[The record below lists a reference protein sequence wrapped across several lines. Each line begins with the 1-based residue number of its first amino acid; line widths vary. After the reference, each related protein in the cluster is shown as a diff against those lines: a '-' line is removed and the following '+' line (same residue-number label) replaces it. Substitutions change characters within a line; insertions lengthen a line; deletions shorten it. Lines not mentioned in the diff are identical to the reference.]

1 MATRETV
8 RVMTDGQKSDLLATM
23 AGAIPPLTFDE
34 AQGII
39 GAKGPFVA
47 DVRSAFERAKAR
59 LVGAPT
65 PQPTYPMIAAV
76 FELTLDGDDSKNQ
89 PLAMVRRD
97 GYSGNWKHKGPVVKG
112 QHTRRFKL
120 VQVGYCRNLDEVRQ
134 KLVAHGEIPEGQWRE
149 AFKAA
154 YPTPDGAGPV
164 GIADPSWLDS
174 DGGADFPYVYSD
186 GSSYFHWAD
195 DGRIERW
202 RWLVAVGK

>member
-39 GAKGPFVA
+39 GDKGPFVA

-154 YPTPDGAGPV
+154 YPNPDGKGPI
-164 GIADPSWLDS
+164 GFADPSWLDS
-174 DGGADFPYVYSD
+174 HDVASFPCVFSLGGSIFV
-186 GSSYFHWAD
+186 WAD
-195 DGRIERW
+195 DGQHERW

>member
-39 GAKGPFVA
+39 GDKGPFVA
-47 DVRSAFERAKAR
+47 DVRSVFERAKAR
-59 LVGAPT
+59 LAGAPT
-65 PQPTYPMIAAV
+65 PQPTYPAVGEV
-76 FELTLDGDDSKNQ
+76 FELMLDGDAHS
-89 PLAMVRRD
+89 PLEMVQRD

-112 QHTRRFKL
+112 RHTRRFKL

-154 YPTPDGAGPV
+154 YPNPDGKGPI
-164 GIADPSWLDS
+164 GFADPSWLDS
-174 DGGADFPYVYSD
+174 HDVASFPYVYSL
-186 GSSYFHWAD
+186 GSSFFRWAVSD
-195 DGRIERW
+195 RSGRW
-202 RWLVAVGK
+202 RWLGAVGK

>member
-39 GAKGPFVA
+39 GDKGPFVA
-47 DVRSAFERAKAR
+47 DVRSVFERAKAR

-154 YPTPDGAGPV
+154 YPNPDGKGPI
-164 GIADPSWLDS
+164 GFADPSWLDS
-174 DGGADFPYVYSD
+174 HDVASFPYVYSL
-186 GSSYFHWAD
+186 GSSFFRWAVSD
-195 DGRIERW
+195 RSGRW